1 MQGVALCFTMAAS
14 ASGASPVNV
23 KTVSYKDTAYYP
35 EHNTAAEVIA
45 KYDSNISAE
54 LTATVVSVNHDTGDR
69 VSQGDT
75 VISLDCRTY
84 RLQLQQAKAAHD
96 ALNAQY
102 ENAKKLFASAQK
114 LQKQNNISQEL
125 YNQRNAD
132 ASRLKAELYNQ
143 RNADASRLKA
153 ELINTKA
160 GIEAAEIAV
169 EKCSINAPYDG
180 YISERFISKG
190 ELAQPGTPMFQIIT
204 SEPGHVEA
212 YINNVEYQSFLQ
224 GNSYQFVFNDVGY
237 DLAVDSILPVMD
249 RNYRTHTAILSFVDD
264 SAPTGSHGELK
275 WSDNKLALPS
285 SLVVVRNQQAGVFIA
300 NSTHAKFIPVESY
313 IEGHP
318 AFIELEAETQII
330 STGRHGLKD
339 GDSITA
345 IPSN

>member
-1 MQGVALCFTMAAS
+1 MPVTSKNFRYMLGVALCFSIAGP

-23 KTVSYKDTAYYP
+23 KTVSYKDAAYYP

-45 KYDSNISAE
+45 RYDSKVSAE
-54 LTATVVSVNHDTGDR
+54 ISATVVSVNHDTGDR
-69 VSQGDT
+69 VNQGDT
-75 VISLDCRTY
+75 VIALDCRTY

-96 ALNAQY
+96 AVSAQY

-132 ASRLKAELYNQ
+132 ASRLKAELI
-143 RNADASRLKA
+143 NA
-153 ELINTKA
+153 KA

-169 EKCSINAPYDG
+169 EKCNINAPYDG

-190 ELAQPGTPMFQIIT
+190 ELAQPGTPMFQMIT

-224 GNSYQFVFNDVGY
+224 GNSHQFVFNGVSY
-237 DLAVDSILPVMD
+237 DLAVDSILPVLD
-249 RNYRTHTAILSFVDD
+249 KNYRTHTAILSFVGEP
-264 SAPTGSHGELK
+264 APTGSHGELK
-275 WSDNKLALPS
+275 WRDNKLALPS
-285 SLVVVRNQQAGVFIA
+285 SLVVVRKQQAGVFIA
-300 NSTHAKFIPVESY
+300 NSSHARFIPVEAY
-313 IEGHP
+313 TEGQP
-318 AFIELEAETQII
+318 AFIELEADTQII
-330 STGRHGLKD
+330 SIGRHGLKD

-345 IPSN
+345 SPSE